1 MRTDFYDS
9 ALLEI
14 HRFVPPALLPAGD
27 VGELPLDEFLHL
39 LARARYLEEVEE
51 DIQARAIAKVFSD

>member
-1 MRTDFYDS
+1 MRTDFFDS

-27 VGELPLDEFLHL
+27 VGELPLEEFLRL
-39 LARARYLEEVEE
+39 LAWARYLEEVEE
-51 DIQARAIAKVFSD
+51 DIQARAIAKVLSD